1 MARRNKS
8 RGDGEGSIYQ
18 RNDGLWVAQVTF
30 VGADG
35 ERKKLTRMAGTQS
48 EARRLL
54 TDLKAKQDA
63 GKLVVSPRIRPS
75 ATGWIHGWSRTS
87 SPAARRAHTS
97 AITRQLTTTCPIAS
111 GASRCASCRN

>member
-30 VGADG
+30 VAADG

-48 EARRLL
+48 ELA
-54 TDLKAKQDA
+54 D
-63 GKLVVSPRIRPS
+63 
-75 ATGWIHGWSRTS
+75 
-87 SPAARRAHTS
+87 
-97 AITRQLTTTCPIAS
+97 C
-111 GASRCASCRN
+111 